1 MKRITILALAA
12 TAALA
17 SQAQPAYGPAPVPAY
32 GPAPVPAVAPAQAPT
47 FVDRARVQDVQP
59 QYETVQVPRQEC
71 SSQYVQDAPQAVA
84 GERGYGG
91 AIIGGVAG
99 GILGNQVGK
108 GHGRE
113 AATAAGA
120 VIGAITGD
128 RLQKNQPQPVVQAP
142 PREVRSCRTVYD
154 MQQRANGYRVT
165 YEYRG
170 HQYVTT
176 MREQPG
182 QSVPVRVS
190 VTPLEEREYHRN

>member
-1 MKRITILALAA
+1 MKRIAFFALAA
-12 TAALA
+12 TAAIA
-17 SQAQPAYGPAPVPAY
+17 AQAQPAYVQQPMPAPQA
-32 GPAPVPAVAPAQAPT
+32 GPS

-59 QYETVQVPRQEC
+59 QYQVVQVPRQEC
-71 SSQYVQDAPQAVA
+71 SSQYVQDSPQVVG

-99 GILGNQVGK
+99 GLLGNQVGR

-128 RLQKNQPQPVVQAP
+128 RLQNNNNYPQQVVQAP
-142 PREVRSCRTVYD
+142 PREVRQCRTVMD
-154 MQQRANGYRVT
+154 SQQQLTGYRVT

-170 HQYVTT
+170 NEYVTV

-182 QSVPVRVS
+182 RTLPVRVS

>member
-1 MKRITILALAA
+1 MKRIALLALAA
-12 TAALA
+12 TGALA
-17 SQAQPAYGPAPVPAY
+17 AQAQPGYAPVPA
-32 GPAPVPAVAPAQAPT
+32 PVAVPAQQAPS

-71 SSQYVQDAPQAVA
+71 SSQYVQDAPQVVG

-108 GHGRE
+108 GHGKE

-128 RLQKNQPQPVVQAP
+128 RLQNNQAPQQVVQAP

-154 MQQRANGYRVT
+154 TQQRATGYRVT

-170 HQYVTT
+170 NQYVTFT
-176 MREQPG
+176 REQPG
-182 QSVPVRVS
+182 QSLPVRVS
-190 VTPLEEREYHRN
+190 VTPLEEREYHRR

>member
-1 MKRITILALAA
+1 MKRIALLALAA
-12 TAALA
+12 AAA
-17 SQAQPAYGPAPVPAY
+17 VAAQAQPGYAPQPMVAPQPAPS
-32 GPAPVPAVAPAQAPT
+32 

-59 QYETVQVPRQEC
+59 QYQVVQVPRQEC
-71 SSQYVQDAPQAVA
+71 SSQYVQDAPQVVG

-99 GILGNQVGK
+99 GLLGNQVGK
-108 GHGRE
+108 GHGKE

-128 RLQKNQPQPVVQAP
+128 RIQNSNNYPQQVVQAP
-142 PREVRSCRTVYD
+142 PREVRQCRTVMD
-154 MQQRANGYRVT
+154 SQQQLTGYRVT

-170 HQYVTT
+170 NEYVTV

-182 QSVPVRVS
+182 RSLPVRVS
-190 VTPLEEREYHRN
+190 VTPLDEREYHRN

>member
-1 MKRITILALAA
+1 MKRIALLALTT

-17 SQAQPAYGPAPVPAY
+17 AQAQPQVMPV
-32 GPAPVPAVAPAQAPT
+32 QAPS
-47 FVDRARVQDVQP
+47 FVDRARVHDVQP
-59 QYETVQVPRQEC
+59 QYQLVQVPRQEC
-71 SSQYVQDAPQAVA
+71 ASQYVQDAPQVVQ
-84 GERGYGG
+84 GSSGTGYGG

-99 GILGNQVGK
+99 GLLGNQVGK

-128 RLQKNQPQPVVQAP
+128 RLQNNGQPQQVVQAP
-142 PREVRSCRTVYD
+142 PREVRNCRTVAD
-154 MQQRANGYRVT
+154 VQQQLTGYRVT

-170 HQYVTT
+170 NQYQTV

-182 QSVPVRVS
+182 QSLPVRVS

>member
-1 MKRITILALAA
+1 MKRIALLALAA
-12 TAALA
+12 TGAIAA
-17 SQAQPAYGPAPVPAY
+17 QAQPAYAPYPAAPQPVIAPQPA
-32 GPAPVPAVAPAQAPT
+32 AT

-59 QYETVQVPRQEC
+59 QYQVVQVPRQEC
-71 SSQYVQDAPQAVA
+71 TSQYVQDAPQVVG

-99 GILGNQVGK
+99 GLLGNQVGK

-128 RLQKNQPQPVVQAP
+128 RLQNNNAPQQVVQAP
-142 PREVRSCRTVYD
+142 PREVRQCRTVMD
-154 MQQRANGYRVT
+154 SQQQLAGYRVT

-170 HQYVTT
+170 NEYVTV

-182 QSVPVRVS
+182 RTLPVRVS
-190 VTPLEEREYHRN
+190 VTPLEQREYHRN